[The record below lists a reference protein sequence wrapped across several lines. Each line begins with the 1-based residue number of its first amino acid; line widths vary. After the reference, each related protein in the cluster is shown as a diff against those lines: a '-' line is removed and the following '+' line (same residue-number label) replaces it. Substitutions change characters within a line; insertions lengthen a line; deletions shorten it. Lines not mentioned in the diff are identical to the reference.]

1 MKNRLE
7 KTNIPPDNPYRA
19 FKKAPGGLT
28 GIEFVCQMAVLKY
41 GAEIP
46 QLIQANTRKVLKKL
60 PELGLQESR
69 QNLILQKNYEA
80 LRTVE
85 LHLRRETN
93 KAVDTIEKK
102 PETQEALA
110 KWMGF
115 KDREEFW
122 AQHKKGM
129 MDNKKI
135 VKILIN
141 EIISAH

>member
-1 MKNRLE
+1 MNTLQ
-7 KTNIPPDNPYRA
+7 NPLA
-19 FKKAPGGLT
+19 KITLLGQP
-28 GIEFVCQMAVLKY
+28 LKY
-41 GAEIP
+41 GGENP
-46 QLIQANTRKVLKKL
+46 ELNLANTRKVLKKL
-60 PELGLQESR
+60 PELCLQESG

-85 LHLRRETN
+85 LNIRRETN
-93 KAVDTIEKK
+93 KAADILSKK

-115 KDREEFW
+115 KDREVFW
-122 AQHKKGM
+122 DQHQKSM
-129 MDNKKI
+129 VANKKI